1 MLITILKCVVVIVA
15 LIIVWLFGYMVGV
28 KIAIDYAAEM
38 TLLAILDVIEEQ
50 GENADVLEFAERL
63 KKKLNENF

>member
-1 MLITILKCVVVIVA
+1 MIITILKCVVVIVA
-15 LIIVWLFGYMVGV
+15 LAIVWLFGYVFGV
-28 KIAIDYAAEM
+28 KIAIKYAAET

-50 GENADVLEFAERL
+50 GENADVFDFAEKL